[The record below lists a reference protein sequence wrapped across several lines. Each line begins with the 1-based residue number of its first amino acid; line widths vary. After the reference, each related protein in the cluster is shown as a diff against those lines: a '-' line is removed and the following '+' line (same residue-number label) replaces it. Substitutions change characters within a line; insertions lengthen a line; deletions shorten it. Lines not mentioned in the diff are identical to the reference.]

1 MLQSQYRQIRR
12 NSTLKPR
19 LYIGVYKNLDPS
31 PANLTIKVEMFKP
44 LLKVRSRICSCFM
57 RIELLFLL

>member
-1 MLQSQYRQIRR
+1 MLQNQYRQITR

-19 LYIGVYKNLDPS
+19 LYTGVYKNLDPS

-44 LLKVRSRICSCFM
+44 LYYKRFVHVFVVVSCG
-57 RIELLFLL
+57 